1 MNEFFDWVIE
11 YGIEKPRYQLFDVWD
26 RPELASD
33 TQRFVNSSVCS
44 TFSEHC
50 LAFLSGRP
58 GAAFRK
64 TALLY
69 RNYIPLLSEEA
80 PTVVDESDE
89 QAMAEVVE
97 FYRSMTDAVTMNESL
112 PNFLESVA
120 QKTRVF
126 FVFAD
131 GKYLRVKMRA
141 PYIVLSALYQPM
153 HTSWTET
160 EAIPASS
167 MQPHARTGHEI
178 FRVGEALNGAA
189 QMLMSRAPEMLS
201 RRAQNF
207 SANLTGAA
215 LGSGGA
221 VAVFSLMTYVLG
233 LKTMATLTVG
243 FTSGCF
249 FTLCI
254 VAYRRFAS
262 AQ

>member
-1 MNEFFDWVIE
+1 MFSAVFDWVIE
-11 YGIEKPRYQLFDVWD
+11 YGNEKPRYQLFDVWD

-120 QKTRVF
+120 EKTRVF

-141 PYIVLSALYQPM
+141 QRYVQIRA
-153 HTSWTET
+153 H
-160 EAIPASS
+160 SS
-167 MQPHARTGHEI
+167 
-178 FRVGEALNGAA
+178 L
-189 QMLMSRAPEMLS
+189 
-201 RRAQNF
+201 
-207 SANLTGAA
+207 
-215 LGSGGA
+215 
-221 VAVFSLMTYVLG
+221 
-233 LKTMATLTVG
+233 
-243 FTSGCF
+243 
-249 FTLCI
+249 
-254 VAYRRFAS
+254 
-262 AQ
+262 